1 VNQPAPIPA
10 QRHCVACGRPLLPGQ
25 ANAGFRVG
33 DHVLFGAHVGECEK
47 LAQQMVKG
55 TTDLAK
61 TALKARAPKLWEGLQ
76 LAKEAFERITSAG
89 GHHDG

>member
-1 VNQPAPIPA
+1 MNHPAAAPGP
-10 QRHCVACGRPLLPGQ
+10 RSCVACGRPLLPGQ
-25 ANAGFRVG
+25 ANVGFRVG
-33 DHVLFGAHVGECEK
+33 EHVLFGAHAGECEK

-55 TTDLAK
+55 TADLAK